1 MPLVFCEK
9 SKGLVLQ
16 NKCQEKMTL
25 GTFRKVVLLLS
36 FSCENKLFSFYFVGV
51 RDWRFMCNK
60 NVRLAPNQITRGRY
74 TQFTFGKNKS
84 VLRLSISK
92 NNTTHSPS
100 FSRFLKIYPSVALSS

>member
-1 MPLVFCEK
+1 MI
-9 SKGLVLQ
+9 
-16 NKCQEKMTL
+16 L

-36 FSCENKLFSFYFVGV
+36 FSCENKLLAFVGV
-51 RDWRFMCNK
+51 RDWHFMCNK

-84 VLRLSISK
+84 GLRLSISK